1 MIILACLLLSFH
13 LVVGSVLPPKPLNEK
28 TFDLIIL
35 HNNDMHA
42 KFEELNQIGDKCK
55 PVDLIADKCY
65 GGFARVS
72 AIVQRYRKAAE
83 TGGPKVLYLNAGD
96 TYTGS
101 PWFNL
106 FKDEI
111 ATRAMNILKPDAVVS
126 CKIANHSD

>member
-1 MIILACLLLSFH
+1 MMIICACLLFSFH
-13 LVVGSVLPPKPLNEK
+13 LVAASVLPTKPTNNETNEK

-42 KFEELNQIGDKCK
+42 KFEELNQIGAQCK
-55 PVDLIADKCY
+55 PEDLISDKCY

-72 AIVQRYRKAAE
+72 AIVQRYRKAAA

-101 PWFNL
+101 PLFNL
-106 FKDEI
+106 FKHEI
-111 ATRAMNILKPDAVVS
+111 ASRAMNILKPDAAVRS
-126 CKIANHSD
+126 FI